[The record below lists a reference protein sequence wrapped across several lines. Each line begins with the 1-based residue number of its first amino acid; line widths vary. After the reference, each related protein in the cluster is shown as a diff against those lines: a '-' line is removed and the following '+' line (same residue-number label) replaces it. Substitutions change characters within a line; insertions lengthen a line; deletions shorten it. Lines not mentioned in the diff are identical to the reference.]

1 MFTPIMDKTAKKQ
14 TNKAKFSLY
23 LDKDLMAKIK
33 RIADKDDRSVNWKVE
48 KTLAREFSFNLQ

>member
-1 MFTPIMDKTAKKQ
+1 MKKP

-33 RIADKDDRSVNWKVE
+33 KIADKDDRSVNWKVE
-48 KTLAREFSFNLQ
+48 KTLAREFNFNL